1 MLIVTF
7 ISDVEE
13 PDMFTGIVTDLGE
26 ILSVENIPAGKRT
39 RIRTSYDADT
49 FDIGASI
56 SCGGV
61 CHTVTAK
68 SNSDDGNWFDVES
81 AAETLALTTVS
92 DWRAGQ
98 RINLERSLTLGA
110 ELGGH
115 LVLGHVDG
123 IATVVKREDHPDSV
137 YFQFEAPKEAARFI
151 AKKGSIALDGTSLTV
166 NEVSGILFSVFLIP
180 HTLEVTTWSDR
191 HLGDRINL
199 EVDMMAR
206 YAARLAEF
214 SKTG

>member
-1 MLIVTF
+1 
-7 ISDVEE
+7 
-13 PDMFTGIVTDLGE
+13 MFTGIVTDLGE
-26 ILSVENIPAGKRT
+26 ILATDDIPAGKRT
-39 RIRTSYDADT
+39 RIRTAYDTDS

-56 SCGGV
+56 SCAGV

-68 SNSDDGNWFDVES
+68 ANSSNGNWFEVES
-81 AAETLALTTVS
+81 AAETLALTNVS
-92 DWRAGQ
+92 DWKTGQ
-98 RINLERSLTLGA
+98 KLNLERSLTMGA

-123 IATVVKREDHPDSV
+123 LATVTKREDHPDSV
-137 YFQFEAPKEAARFI
+137 YFQFGAPLGAAPFI
-151 AKKGSIALDGTSLTV
+151 AKKGSVALDGTSLTV
-166 NEVSGILFSVFLIP
+166 NEVDGLLFSVFLIP
-180 HTLEVTTWSDR
+180 HTLEVTTWSER
-191 HLGDRINL
+191 QVGDKINL

>member
-1 MLIVTF
+1 
-7 ISDVEE
+7 
-13 PDMFTGIVTDLGE
+13 MFTGIVTDLGE
-26 ILSVENIPAGKRT
+26 ILAIDAIPAGKRT
-39 RIRTSYDADT
+39 RIRTAYDTDS

-56 SCGGV
+56 ACSGV

-68 SNSDDGNWFDVES
+68 ANDVNGNWFEVES
-81 AAETLALTTVS
+81 AAETLALTNVS
-92 DWRAGQ
+92 DWKVGQ
-98 RINLERSLTLGA
+98 KLNLERSLTLGA

-123 IATVVKREDHPDSV
+123 LATVTKRIDHPGSV
-137 YFQFEAPKEAARFI
+137 YFQFEAPGDAAPFI
-151 AKKGSIALDGTSLTV
+151 AKKGSVALDGTSLTV
-166 NEVSGILFSVFLIP
+166 NEVDGMLFSVFLIP
-180 HTLEVTTWSDR
+180 HTLDVTTWSGR
-191 HLGDRINL
+191 QVGDRINL

>member
-1 MLIVTF
+1 
-7 ISDVEE
+7 
-13 PDMFTGIVTDLGE
+13 MFTGIVTDLGE
-26 ILSVENIPAGKRT
+26 ILSVEEIPAGQRT
-39 RIRTSYDADT
+39 RIRTSYDT
-49 FDIGASI
+49 ESFDIGASI
-56 SCGGV
+56 ACAGV

-68 SNSDDGNWFDVES
+68 ANGSNGNWFEVES
-81 AAETLALTTVS
+81 AAETLALTNVS
-92 DWRAGQ
+92 GWKAGQ
-98 RINLERSLTLGA
+98 EINLERSLTMGS

-123 IATVVKREDHPDSV
+123 LATITKREDHPDSV
-137 YFQFEAPKEAARFI
+137 YLQFEASAEAAPFI
-151 AKKGSIALDGTSLTV
+151 AKKGSVALDGTSLTV
-166 NEVSGILFSVFLIP
+166 NEADGLLFSVFLIP

-191 HLGDRINL
+191 QVGDKVNL